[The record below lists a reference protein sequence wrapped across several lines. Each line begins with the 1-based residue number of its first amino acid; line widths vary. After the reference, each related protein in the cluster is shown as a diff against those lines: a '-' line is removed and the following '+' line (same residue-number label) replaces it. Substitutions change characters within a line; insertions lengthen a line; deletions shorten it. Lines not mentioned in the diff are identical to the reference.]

1 MSHAILIVGPAWV
14 GDMVMAQSLFMT
26 LKRAQPGVAIDV
38 VAPGWTAPLLARM
51 PEVRRAI
58 MTPFAHGSLN
68 LPGRWQFG
76 RSLRAEGYAQA
87 IVLPNSFKSAL
98 VPWFAG
104 IKRRTGWRGELRRG
118 LLNDVRVLDKAALP
132 LMIDRFNALAFDKG
146 GVQRAADF
154 PTPHPAPRLV
164 VDAAEAAATRTRFG
178 LGDARPVLALCPGAE
193 FGAAKRWPERHYA
206 ELAAQKIAEGWQV
219 WLFGSAKDAAVC
231 AEIVA
236 QIPEGDRVHCHAL
249 AGRTALAEAID
260 LMSLAAAVAT
270 NDSGLM
276 HVAAALERPLV
287 AIYGPTS
294 PGFTPPLNA
303 AHRIAKL
310 GLACSPCFKRE
321 CPLVHHN
328 CLKQLPAGMVAGL
341 LDELG
346 AAR

>member
-1 MSHAILIVGPAWV
+1 VSHAILIVGPAWV

-26 LKRAQPGVAIDV
+26 LKRVHPYAAIDV
-38 VAPGWTAPLLARM
+38 LAPGWTAPLLARM

-68 LPGRWQFG
+68 LTGRWRFG
-76 RSLRAEGYAQA
+76 RSLAAEGYDQA

-146 GVQRAADF
+146 AVQRAADF
-154 PTPHPAPRLV
+154 PAAHPAPKLA
-164 VDAAEAAATRTRFG
+164 VDPEAAAAARTRFG
-178 LGDARPVLALCPGAE
+178 LTADRPALALCPGAE

-206 ELAAQKIAEGWQV
+206 ELAAGKIAEGWQV
-219 WLFGSAKDAAVC
+219 WLFGSTKDAAV
-231 AEIVA
+231 AAAISA
-236 QIPEGDRVHCHAL
+236 QVPGGGRAHCHEL
-249 AGRTALAEAID
+249 AGKTTLAEAID
-260 LMSLAAAVAT
+260 LLSLAAAVAT

-276 HVAAALERPLV
+276 HVAAALDRKLV

-303 AHRIAKL
+303 DHRIANL
-310 GLACSPCFKRE
+310 QLACSPCFKRE
-321 CPLVHHN
+321 CPLGHHN
-328 CLKQLPAGMVAGL
+328 CLEQLPAGRVAGL

-346 AAR
+346 AAP